1 MVLNRSKLA
10 FLLFGLCI
18 IGYAWLFVN
27 WKIESDLGWQ
37 PFKVCVFKNITNIPC
52 PSCGT
57 TRSIFAL
64 LDGRIFDALMLN
76 PFGFIVIII
85 LVLAP
90 VGVLF
95 DVIFNAKTLLTF
107 YRKAE
112 EFLSQKSNAIPLVL
126 LVISNWF
133 WNILKEL

>member
-1 MVLNRSKLA
+1 
-10 FLLFGLCI
+10 
-18 IGYAWLFVN
+18 
-27 WKIESDLGWQ
+27 
-37 PFKVCVFKNITNIPC
+37 
-52 PSCGT
+52 
-57 TRSIFAL
+57 

-90 VGVLF
+90 VWVLF